1 MEPDIQEPQHNVS
14 YEEMIID
21 HTSETGSVTPESGQ
35 HVEEPVTTFIESLA
49 SYMNPLFIVPFVQ
62 PLIDPP
68 SMRYIDSYSS
78 YRLPLGFTTTQ
89 SFSANPSSFGFLKGL
104 GNSSFSTTLVVDIV
118 GASTLLET
126 SVT

>member
-1 MEPDIQEPQHNVS
+1 
-14 YEEMIID
+14 MIVD
-21 HTSETGSVTPESGQ
+21 NTSETGSIAPGSGHHIKELIPTFVEILESFVNLPFIDPLGQ
-35 HVEEPVTTFIESLA
+35 
-49 SYMNPLFIVPFVQ
+49 PLF
-62 PLIDPP
+62 DPP